1 MKLGQQIPAQTAQA
15 PLNKPASPPVLP
27 SLMPAQAAKLQ
38 EIKIRAG
45 WIPPSQAIALAK
57 GNATTKTIDA
67 VATMN
72 AKRIIDEQGSEDD
85 GNWLDRNVY
94 DRLKATTR
102 WGFAGLNF
110 VPEFVQGGVAQFS
123 KPGDTLFQDGWFN
136 QTTFGS
142 MLQNP
147 ELQGEGFFAGQD
159 LMNKQAE
166 RARKYRGTIDG
177 SAWTVG
183 RGAANL
189 VFKPKSLPYNIMSG
203 VLDALVTIKF
213 DPTGVAT
220 KGAKLATKGGV
231 VLGGIDEATG
241 AAKVIGRAD
250 TTVGGA
256 KLLESSLVPRLS
268 ATQTAA
274 IRQELADGVGLTKGL
289 AEYGLDGTKYAA
301 FSQSNRRFSTLVD
314 RIVEEKSATRIA
326 EDIFD
331 HKLPNE
337 IVSALADANDPDV
350 VRAILATGW
359 DIGGQALPQDIR
371 NLQKTLLGSR
381 TIMGT
386 AIGDIMHERMP
397 LIEGLRKSRYFTKMA
412 KGSIVTSGTSD
423 DNRNAVR
430 SVISYLRT
438 AGVDAEEVDSVANMV
453 IRGFQPGS
461 SDVARKQ
468 SLDVFEAT
476 MRSVMKRDG
485 ITDEVIDEL
494 FGRARG
500 GVERVRKYLAD
511 RDGLP
516 TDNGYSA
523 HILNKNQNYLPDEEI
538 ETLLSEIGYRQGDKY
553 AITSPT
559 EISEML
565 DRIQVLPDLR
575 DVRRITRNKLFRE
588 VLDSGVLPGKL
599 PLTGKRAYRLVTTI
613 TDQKEFDRLGSEIKR
628 LKGIPNKTQDTF
640 DEIDDLVGKQNVLKI
655 KERKK
660 VVTAEQRGAI
670 EAIDYVQNKLW
681 KPLALATGGYIVR
694 NSLDAQVRMAF
705 SELPSL
711 FTHPYEY
718 INLVLGTSNKMSL
731 KLENLSRLGT
741 VVDEKTLLKLNK
753 DVGDLQQIA
762 VRTPKEERRLQKLL
776 QKQTE
781 LQQSADNIQNEAL
794 EDLAEQLGFGL
805 RQQGIGADGIEE
817 HMRKTGTFTNVSRAD
832 SNGLEMHTDAV
843 AQNGYRSHNDALRK
857 IATQTFVSYG
867 GVTEISRQQAARKIV
882 NTILKNKK
890 LRKQIYDLHEYGFE
904 VTNARTGL
912 KSRTAPVRL
921 ADLPEDEV
929 KTVLLQYAYRIP
941 VDNAQILTG
950 NLPEVTFMY
959 AFNRVPRTVKGRIVP
974 EFESTVDEL
983 ANLGDGPLRVGTI
996 VQIDDDQVGVVTR
1009 LKDSAT
1015 RETLVDVDSDELV
1028 ERLNYKPN
1036 DIAIVQ
1042 PIENGDAFGSSG
1054 NGSRDAR
1061 RLIQKQQLWDEKS
1074 GQGLP
1079 PVLKR
1084 ELSKTDPKDAT
1095 QNSSFQDS
1103 YDDGVEWF
1111 FSDVYGTVTRK
1122 LERSPVFRE
1131 YYYQEVNALVDR
1143 LSPENVQKF
1152 LDSVTEAAKK
1162 AKTTPEKYVGNKELI
1177 ARMKN
1182 VINKSKDLP
1191 IRINPSLVKQ
1201 EGVLFHG
1208 TPQALSGGQ
1217 FADVFSVVAPDA
1229 NNLFGRGVYLTDSP
1243 DVGVS
1248 YTAKGAKNKKSI
1260 VDGKPVNKDG
1270 FVYKVEITKK
1280 DNFIDLRK
1288 PSPKLNEILWSQLSD
1303 ESIAFL
1309 EQYSPSY
1316 TDESLQRFIS
1326 LLNDENASG
1335 ETVFSSFKRLFAGM
1349 ETGEVDS
1356 VIQEVTLALRD
1367 VADGLIY
1374 QGGVRKG
1381 GLGEHT
1387 AYVVLNEN
1395 AVRVVEELSP
1405 VSKSVIAGND
1415 VSIDELDEFAKVQA
1429 VTRMKELLYDASERS
1444 NLQDALRIIMPFAP
1458 AWKEVLGTYAGFFKS
1473 NPIGSARQFQRI
1485 YTGIGNADPD
1495 NDGRGFFYKDPT
1507 TNKLMFTFPGSGTL
1521 AKALTGLDATLEAPV
1536 SRLSQGI
1543 QAFPALGP
1551 MAQIAASK
1559 IIPDVPETDFMVGV
1573 LLPYGRKSVD
1583 ALVPGSYLQKFAAAA
1598 IANEDDVTGIY
1609 ANTYIET
1616 MRALSATGEYDL
1628 SSKQEVEQLQRD
1640 AKFKAR
1646 ILTAFRALSQFA
1658 GPTAGTTEFK
1668 VPTDEGDQ
1676 FMSAL
1681 VKEFYDMQAD
1691 PTIGY
1696 DKALPQ
1702 FLAKYGDEMALY
1714 VSSKSRTTVE
1724 GLEATAEFGDWE
1736 RDNKGLIK
1744 AYPDVARYL
1753 APAGSDFNFTVWDR
1767 QRRSGE
1773 RVTLTDNELIELAQ
1787 NRIGSAK
1794 FRYARE
1800 QVGPYPSAENKEL
1813 LKRYRTYLSSQYP
1826 GFPAVAEFEV
1836 GKYYN
1841 DVSDLKKLVFDERVV
1856 GDVTA
1861 EAIKKYLLEREQA
1874 IVASGVSEQGFRSA
1888 KAAEPFRDQLASI
1901 GLALSK
1907 REPNFARIFDRLLAS
1922 EVE

>member
-15 PLNKPASPPVLP
+15 PLNKPASPPVSP

-147 ELQGEGFFAGQD
+147 ELKGEGFFASQD

-203 VLDALVTIKF
+203 VLDALVMIKT
-213 DPTGVAT
+213 DPTGVVT
-220 KGAKLATKGGV
+220 KGAKLATKGGL

-268 ATQTAA
+268 AAQTAA

-301 FSQSNRRFSTLVD
+301 FSQNNRRFVTLVD

-371 NLQKTLLGSR
+371 NLQGVFLGSR

-397 LIEGLRKSRYFTKMA
+397 LVDGLRKSRYFTKMA

-559 EISEML
+559 EIVEML

-599 PLTGKRAYRLVTTI
+599 PLTGKRAYREVTTI

-628 LKGIPNKTQDTF
+628 LKDIPNKTQDTF

-741 VVDEKTLLKLNK
+741 VVDEKTLLKLNRE
-753 DVGDLQQIA
+753 VGDLQKIA

-776 QKQTE
+776 QKQTD
-781 LQQSADNIQNEAL
+781 LQQSADNLQNEAL

-832 SNGLEMHTDAV
+832 SNGLELHTDAV
-843 AQNGYRSHNDALRK
+843 AQNGYRSHNDVLRK
-857 IATQTFVSYG
+857 IATQTFVTYG
-867 GVTEISRQQAARKIV
+867 EVTEVSRTQAARKIV
-882 NTILKNKK
+882 NTILKDKK

-912 KSRTAPVRL
+912 RSRTAPVRL

-941 VDNAQILTG
+941 VENAQILTG

-974 EFESTVDEL
+974 TLESKVDEL
-983 ANLGDGPLRVGTI
+983 VNLGEGPLRVGTI
-996 VQIDDDQVGVVTR
+996 VQISDNEVGVVT
-1009 LKDSAT
+1009 KFQDSVT
-1015 RETLVDVDSDELV
+1015 RETLVDPDGDGVLEVLD
-1028 ERLNYKPN
+1028 YKPD

-1054 NGSRDAR
+1054 NGSRSAR
-1061 RLIQKQQLWDEKS
+1061 QLIQKQQLWDAGS
-1074 GQGLP
+1074 GQGLS

-1084 ELSKTDPKDAT
+1084 ELSKTDPKDAK

-1111 FSDVYGTVTRK
+1111 FSNVYGTITRK

-1131 YYYQEVNALVDR
+1131 FYYQEVNALVDR
-1143 LSPENVQKF
+1143 LNPEDAQKF
-1152 LDSVTEAAKK
+1152 LDRVTKAAKE
-1162 AKTTPEKYVGNKELI
+1162 AKTTPEKYVGNKEII
-1177 ARMKN
+1177 ARMKA
-1182 VINKSKDLP
+1182 S
-1191 IRINPSLVKQ
+1191 VK
-1201 EGVLFHG
+1201 
-1208 TPQALSGGQ
+1208 TGG
-1217 FADVFSVVAPDA
+1217 D
-1229 NNLFGRGVYLTDSP
+1229 
-1243 DVGVS
+1243 
-1248 YTAKGAKNKKSI
+1248 
-1260 VDGKPVNKDG
+1260 
-1270 FVYKVEITKK
+1270 
-1280 DNFIDLRK
+1280 
-1288 PSPKLNEILWSQLSD
+1288 
-1303 ESIAFL
+1303 
-1309 EQYSPSY
+1309 
-1316 TDESLQRFIS
+1316 
-1326 LLNDENASG
+1326 
-1335 ETVFSSFKRLFAGM
+1335 
-1349 ETGEVDS
+1349 
-1356 VIQEVTLALRD
+1356 VTL
-1367 VADGLIY
+1367 
-1374 QGGVRKG
+1374 
-1381 GLGEHT
+1381 
-1387 AYVVLNEN
+1387 
-1395 AVRVVEELSP
+1395 
-1405 VSKSVIAGND
+1405 
-1415 VSIDELDEFAKVQA
+1415 DELDEFAKVQA

-1521 AKALTGLDATLEAPV
+1521 SKALTGLDATLEAPV
-1536 SRLSQGI
+1536 TRLSQGI

-1551 MAQIAASK
+1551 MAQIAASQ

-1767 QRRSGE
+1767 QRRTGL

-1800 QVGPYPSAENKEL
+1800 QIGPYPSAQNKEL
-1813 LKRYRTYLSSQYP
+1813 LKRYRLYLSSQYP

-1888 KAAEPFRDQLASI
+1888 RAAEPFRDQLASI

>member
-1 MKLGQQIPAQTAQA
+1 
-15 PLNKPASPPVLP
+15 
-27 SLMPAQAAKLQ
+27 
-38 EIKIRAG
+38 
-45 WIPPSQAIALAK
+45 
-57 GNATTKTIDA
+57 
-67 VATMN
+67 
-72 AKRIIDEQGSEDD
+72 
-85 GNWLDRNVY
+85 
-94 DRLKATTR
+94 
-102 WGFAGLNF
+102 
-110 VPEFVQGGVAQFS
+110 
-123 KPGDTLFQDGWFN
+123 
-136 QTTFGS
+136 
-142 MLQNP
+142 
-147 ELQGEGFFAGQD
+147 
-159 LMNKQAE
+159 
-166 RARKYRGTIDG
+166 
-177 SAWTVG
+177 
-183 RGAANL
+183 
-189 VFKPKSLPYNIMSG
+189 
-203 VLDALVTIKF
+203 
-213 DPTGVAT
+213 
-220 KGAKLATKGGV
+220 
-231 VLGGIDEATG
+231 
-241 AAKVIGRAD
+241 
-250 TTVGGA
+250 
-256 KLLESSLVPRLS
+256 
-268 ATQTAA
+268 
-274 IRQELADGVGLTKGL
+274 
-289 AEYGLDGTKYAA
+289 
-301 FSQSNRRFSTLVD
+301 
-314 RIVEEKSATRIA
+314 
-326 EDIFD
+326 
-331 HKLPNE
+331 
-337 IVSALADANDPDV
+337 
-350 VRAILATGW
+350 
-359 DIGGQALPQDIR
+359 
-371 NLQKTLLGSR
+371 
-381 TIMGT
+381 
-386 AIGDIMHERMP
+386 MP

-559 EISEML
+559 EIVEML

-599 PLTGKRAYRLVTTI
+599 PLTGKRAYREVTTI

-628 LKGIPNKTQDTF
+628 LKDIPNKTQDTF

-741 VVDEKTLLKLNK
+741 VVDEKTLLKLNRE
-753 DVGDLQQIA
+753 VGDLQKIA

-832 SNGLEMHTDAV
+832 SNGLELHTDAV
-843 AQNGYRSHNDALRK
+843 AQNGYRSHNDVLRK

-867 GVTEISRQQAARKIV
+867 GVTDISRQQAARKIV

-929 KTVLLQYAYRIP
+929 KTVLLQYAFRIP
-941 VDNAQILTG
+941 VDNVQILTG

-974 EFESTVDEL
+974 AFESQVDEL
-983 ANLGDGPLRVGTI
+983 VNLGEGPLRVGTI
-996 VQIDDDQVGVVTR
+996 VQISDNEVGVVT
-1009 LKDSAT
+1009 KFQDSVT
-1015 RETLVDVDSDELV
+1015 RETLVDPDGDGVLEVLD
-1028 ERLNYKPN
+1028 YKPD

-1054 NGSRDAR
+1054 NGSRSAR
-1061 RLIQKQQLWDEKS
+1061 QLIQKQQLWDAGS
-1074 GQGLP
+1074 GQGLS

-1084 ELSKTDPKDAT
+1084 ELSKTDPKDAR

-1111 FSDVYGTVTRK
+1111 FSNVYGTVTRK

-1131 YYYQEVNALVDR
+1131 FYYQEVNALVDR
-1143 LSPENVQKF
+1143 LNPEDAQKF
-1152 LDSVTEAAKK
+1152 LDSVTKAAKE
-1162 AKTTPEKYVGNKELI
+1162 AKTTPEKYVGNKEII
-1177 ARMKN
+1177 ARMKA
-1182 VINKSKDLP
+1182 S
-1191 IRINPSLVKQ
+1191 VK
-1201 EGVLFHG
+1201 
-1208 TPQALSGGQ
+1208 TGG
-1217 FADVFSVVAPDA
+1217 D
-1229 NNLFGRGVYLTDSP
+1229 
-1243 DVGVS
+1243 
-1248 YTAKGAKNKKSI
+1248 
-1260 VDGKPVNKDG
+1260 
-1270 FVYKVEITKK
+1270 
-1280 DNFIDLRK
+1280 
-1288 PSPKLNEILWSQLSD
+1288 
-1303 ESIAFL
+1303 
-1309 EQYSPSY
+1309 
-1316 TDESLQRFIS
+1316 
-1326 LLNDENASG
+1326 
-1335 ETVFSSFKRLFAGM
+1335 
-1349 ETGEVDS
+1349 
-1356 VIQEVTLALRD
+1356 VTL
-1367 VADGLIY
+1367 
-1374 QGGVRKG
+1374 
-1381 GLGEHT
+1381 
-1387 AYVVLNEN
+1387 
-1395 AVRVVEELSP
+1395 
-1405 VSKSVIAGND
+1405 
-1415 VSIDELDEFAKVQA
+1415 DELDEFAKVQA

-1536 SRLSQGI
+1536 TRLSQGI

-1551 MAQIAASK
+1551 MAQIAASQ

-1767 QRRSGE
+1767 QRRTGL

-1787 NRIGSAK
+1787 QRIGSAK

-1800 QVGPYPSAENKEL
+1800 QIGPYPSAQNKEL
-1813 LKRYRTYLSSQYP
+1813 LKRYRLYLSSQYP

>member
-15 PLNKPASPPVLP
+15 PLNKPASPPVSPSLLP
-27 SLMPAQAAKLQ
+27 SQAAKLQ

-45 WIPPSQAIALAK
+45 WIPPSQALALAK

-102 WGFAGLNF
+102 WGFSALNF
-110 VPEFVQGGVAQFS
+110 VPEFIAGGVAQFS

-147 ELQGEGFFAGQD
+147 ELQGQGFFAGQD
-159 LMNKQAE
+159 LMSKQAE
-166 RARKYRGTIDG
+166 RARKYRGTIEG
-177 SAWTVG
+177 SAWTPG
-183 RGAANL
+183 RGSANM

-203 VLDALVTIKF
+203 VIDALVMIKT
-213 DPTGVAT
+213 DPTNVFT
-220 KGAKLATKGGV
+220 KGAKA
-231 VLGGIDEATG
+231 
-241 AAKVIGRAD
+241 IGRAD

-268 ATQTAA
+268 AAQTAA
-274 IRQELADGVGLTKGL
+274 LRQEITDGIGLTKGL

-301 FSQSNRRFSTLVD
+301 FSKNNRRFNTLVD
-314 RIVEEKSATRIA
+314 RIVKEKSAARIA

-337 IVSALADANDPDV
+337 IVSALADAKDPDV

-359 DIGGQALPQDIR
+359 DIGGQALTQDIR
-371 NLQKTLLGSR
+371 NLQGVFLGSR
-381 TIMGT
+381 TIFGT

-397 LIEGLRKSRYFTKMA
+397 LVDGLRKSRYFTKMA
-412 KGSIVTSGTSD
+412 KGSIVTSGTSI

-430 SVISYLRT
+430 TVISYMRT
-438 AGVDAEEVDSVANMV
+438 AGVDAEDIDSVANTV

-468 SLDVFEAT
+468 SLDMFEAT

-485 ITDEVIDEL
+485 VTDEVIDEL

-516 TDNGYSA
+516 TDNGYSK
-523 HILNKNQNYLPDEEI
+523 HLLNKDQNYLPDDEI
-538 ETLLSEIGYRQGDKY
+538 ETLLSEIGYRQGDKF

-559 EISEML
+559 EIVEML
-565 DRIQVLPDLR
+565 NRIQVLPDLR

-588 VLDSGVLPGKL
+588 VLDRGVLPGKL

-613 TDQKEFDRLGSEIKR
+613 TDQAEFDRLGSEIKR
-628 LKGIPNKTQDTF
+628 LKSTPNKTQDTF
-640 DEIDDLVGKQNVLKI
+640 DQIEDLVGRQNVLKV

-660 VVTAEQRGAI
+660 VLTAEQKGAI

-711 FTHPYEY
+711 LTHPYEY

-731 KLENLSRLGT
+731 KLENLARLGT
-741 VVDEKTLLKLNK
+741 VVDEKTILKLNK
-753 DVGDLQQIA
+753 DVGELQQI
-762 VRTPKEERRLQKLL
+762 VNRTPAQERKLAKLL
-776 QKQTE
+776 AKQTE
-781 LQQSADNIQNEAL
+781 LQQSADNLQNEAL

-805 RQQGIGADGIEE
+805 RQHGIGAYGLEE
-817 HMRKTGTFTNVSRAD
+817 HGRKSGIFTNVSRAD
-832 SNGLEMHTDAV
+832 SNGLELHTDAV
-843 AQNGYRSHNDALRK
+843 AQNGYRSFNDTLRK

-867 GVTEISRQQAARKIV
+867 GVTDISRQQAARKIV
-882 NTILKNKK
+882 NAILKNDK
-890 LRKQIYDLHEYGFE
+890 LKKQIYDLHEYGFE

-912 KSRTAPVRL
+912 RSRTAPVKL

-929 KTVLLQYAYRIP
+929 KTVLLQYAFRIP
-941 VDNAQILTG
+941 VDNAQLLTG

-959 AFNRVPRTVKGRIVP
+959 AFNRVPKTVKGQIVQ

-983 ANLGDGPLRVGTI
+983 VNLGEGPLRVGTI
-996 VQIDDDQVGVVTR
+996 VQISDNEVGVVTKF
-1009 LKDSAT
+1009 KDSAT
-1015 RETLVDVDSDELV
+1015 REVLVDPDGDGVLEV
-1028 ERLNYKPN
+1028 VNYKPD
-1036 DIAIVQ
+1036 DIAVVQ
-1042 PIENGDAFGSSG
+1042 PIENVDAFGSSG
-1054 NGSRDAR
+1054 NGSREAR
-1061 RLIQKQQLWDEKS
+1061 RLIQNQPLWDQTS
-1074 GQGLP
+1074 GQGLS

-1084 ELSKTDPKDAT
+1084 ELSKTDPKDAK
-1095 QNSSFQDS
+1095 QNSSFQQS

-1111 FSDVYGTVTRK
+1111 FGNVYGTITRK

-1131 YYYQEVNALVDR
+1131 FYYQEVNALIDR
-1143 LSPENVQKF
+1143 LNPEDAQKF
-1152 LDSVTEAAKK
+1152 LDRVIKAAEE
-1162 AKTTPEKYVGNKELI
+1162 AKTTPEKYVGNKEII
-1177 ARMKN
+1177 ARMKASA
-1182 VINKSKDLP
+1182 K
-1191 IRINPSLVKQ
+1191 
-1201 EGVLFHG
+1201 
-1208 TPQALSGGQ
+1208 TGG
-1217 FADVFSVVAPDA
+1217 
-1229 NNLFGRGVYLTDSP
+1229 
-1243 DVGVS
+1243 
-1248 YTAKGAKNKKSI
+1248 
-1260 VDGKPVNKDG
+1260 
-1270 FVYKVEITKK
+1270 
-1280 DNFIDLRK
+1280 
-1288 PSPKLNEILWSQLSD
+1288 
-1303 ESIAFL
+1303 
-1309 EQYSPSY
+1309 
-1316 TDESLQRFIS
+1316 
-1326 LLNDENASG
+1326 
-1335 ETVFSSFKRLFAGM
+1335 
-1349 ETGEVDS
+1349 
-1356 VIQEVTLALRD
+1356 
-1367 VADGLIY
+1367 
-1374 QGGVRKG
+1374 
-1381 GLGEHT
+1381 
-1387 AYVVLNEN
+1387 
-1395 AVRVVEELSP
+1395 
-1405 VSKSVIAGND
+1405 D
-1415 VSIDELDEFAKVQA
+1415 VSLDELDEFAKVQA

-1521 AKALTGLDATLEAPV
+1521 SKALTGLDATLEAPV
-1536 SRLSQGI
+1536 TRLSQGI

-1559 IIPDVPETDFMVGV
+1559 IIPDVPETDFMVGL

-1583 ALVPGSYLQKFAAAA
+1583 ALVPGSYLQKFAAAVT
-1598 IANEDDVTGIY
+1598 ANEDDVTGIY

-1628 SSKQEVEQLQRD
+1628 SSKEEVAQLQKD

-1668 VPTDEGDQ
+1668 VPTAEGDQ
-1676 FMSAL
+1676 FMSVL

-1691 PTIGY
+1691 PSIGY

-1724 GLEATAEFGDWE
+1724 GLEATEEFGGWE
-1736 RDNKGLIK
+1736 RDNGDLIK
-1744 AYPDVARYL
+1744 AYPEVARYL
-1753 APAGSDFNFTVWDR
+1753 APAGSEFNFTVWDR
-1767 QRRSGE
+1767 QRRAGE
-1773 RVTLTDNELIELAQ
+1773 RVTLTDSELIKLAQ
-1787 NRIGSAK
+1787 RRIGSAK
-1794 FRYARE
+1794 FRFARE

-1813 LKRYRTYLSSQYP
+1813 LKRYRVYLSSQYP

-1841 DVSDLKKLVFDERVV
+1841 DVRDLKELVFDNRVA

-1861 EAIKKYLLEREQA
+1861 ESIKQYLLERERA

-1888 KAAEPFRDQLASI
+1888 RAAEPFRDQLASI

>member
-15 PLNKPASPPVLP
+15 PLNKPASPPVSPSLLP
-27 SLMPAQAAKLQ
+27 SQAAKLQ

-45 WIPPSQAIALAK
+45 WIPPSQALALAK

-94 DRLKATTR
+94 DRLKATAR

-147 ELQGEGFFAGQD
+147 ELQGEGFFAGED

-166 RARKYRGTIDG
+166 RARKYRGTVNG

-203 VLDALVTIKF
+203 VLDALVMIKT
-213 DPTGVAT
+213 DPTGLVT

-241 AAKVIGRAD
+241 VAKIIGRAD
-250 TTVGGA
+250 KTIEGTKIIG
-256 KLLESSLVPRLS
+256 SSLVPRLS
-268 ATQTAA
+268 AAQTAA
-274 IRQELADGVGLTKGL
+274 LRQELADGVGLTKGL
-289 AEYGLDGTKYAA
+289 AEYGLDGTKYAN
-301 FSQSNRRFSTLVD
+301 FSQNNRRFVTLVD
-314 RIVEEKSATRIA
+314 RIVKEKSAARIS

-371 NLQKTLLGSR
+371 NLQKTLLGTR

-397 LIEGLRKSRYFTKMA
+397 MVEGLLKSRYFTKMA
-412 KGSIVTSGTSD
+412 KGAIVTSGTSD

-430 SVISYLRT
+430 TVISYLRT

-453 IRGFQPGS
+453 IRGFQPAA

-485 ITDEVIDEL
+485 VTQEVIDEL
-494 FGRARG
+494 FNRARG
-500 GVERVRKYLAD
+500 GVEKVRKYLAD

-523 HILNKNQNYLPDEEI
+523 HLLNKNQNYLPDEEI

-559 EISEML
+559 EMVEML
-565 DRIQVLPDLR
+565 DRVQVLPDLR

-588 VLDSGVLPGKL
+588 VLDRGVAPGKL
-599 PLTGKRAYRLVTTI
+599 PITGKRAYRLVTTI
-613 TDQKEFDRLGSEIKR
+613 TDQAEFDRLGSEIKK
-628 LKGIPNKTQDTF
+628 LKSIPNKTQDTF
-640 DEIDDLVGKQNVLKI
+640 DQIDDLVDKQNVLKV

-660 VVTAEQRGAI
+660 VLTAEQRGAI
-670 EAIDYVQNKLW
+670 QAIDYVQNKLW

-731 KLENLSRLGT
+731 KLENLARLGT

-753 DVGDLQQIA
+753 DVGDLQQI
-762 VRTPKEERRLQKLL
+762 VSRTPAQERKLAKLL
-776 QKQTE
+776 AKQTE
-781 LQQSADNIQNEAL
+781 LQQSADNLQNEAL

-805 RQQGIGADGIEE
+805 REQGIGAFGIEDHGKKAGIFVE
-817 HMRKTGTFTNVSRAD
+817 VSRGD
-832 SNGLEMHTDAV
+832 SNGLQLHTDAV
-843 AQNGYRSHNDALRK
+843 AQNGYRSHNDPLRK
-857 IATQTFVSYG
+857 VATQTFVTNG
-867 GVTEISRQQAARKIV
+867 GVSQLSRDIAARKIV
-882 NTILKNKK
+882 NTILKDKK

-904 VTNARTGL
+904 ITNPRTGL
-912 KSRTAPVRL
+912 RSRTAPIKL

-941 VDNAQILTG
+941 VENAQILTG

-959 AFNRVPRTVKGRIVP
+959 AFNRVPKTVKGRIVP
-974 EFESTVDEL
+974 AFESTVDEL
-983 ANLGDGPLRVGTI
+983 VNLGEGQLRVGTI
-996 VQIDDDQVGVVTR
+996 VQISDNEVGVVT
-1009 LKDSAT
+1009 KFQDSVT
-1015 RETLVDVDSDELV
+1015 RETLVDPDGDGVLEV
-1028 ERLNYKPN
+1028 VNYKPD
-1036 DIAIVQ
+1036 DIAVVQ
-1042 PIENGDAFGSSG
+1042 PIENGDAFGSTG
-1054 NGSRDAR
+1054 NGTREAR
-1061 RLIQKQQLWDEKS
+1061 KLIEKQQLWDETS
-1074 GQGLP
+1074 GQGLS

-1084 ELSKTDPKDAT
+1084 ELSKTDPKDAK
-1095 QNSSFQDS
+1095 QNASFQDS

-1111 FSDVYGTVTRK
+1111 FGHIYGTVTRK

-1131 YYYQEVNALVDR
+1131 FYYQEVNALVDR
-1143 LSPENVQKF
+1143 LSPEDAQKF
-1152 LDSVTEAAKK
+1152 LDNVTKAAKE
-1162 AKTTPEKYVGNKELI
+1162 AKTTPEKYVGNKEII
-1177 ARMKN
+1177 ARMKA
-1182 VINKSKDLP
+1182 S
-1191 IRINPSLVKQ
+1191 VK
-1201 EGVLFHG
+1201 
-1208 TPQALSGGQ
+1208 TGG
-1217 FADVFSVVAPDA
+1217 D
-1229 NNLFGRGVYLTDSP
+1229 
-1243 DVGVS
+1243 
-1248 YTAKGAKNKKSI
+1248 
-1260 VDGKPVNKDG
+1260 
-1270 FVYKVEITKK
+1270 
-1280 DNFIDLRK
+1280 
-1288 PSPKLNEILWSQLSD
+1288 
-1303 ESIAFL
+1303 
-1309 EQYSPSY
+1309 
-1316 TDESLQRFIS
+1316 
-1326 LLNDENASG
+1326 
-1335 ETVFSSFKRLFAGM
+1335 
-1349 ETGEVDS
+1349 
-1356 VIQEVTLALRD
+1356 VTL
-1367 VADGLIY
+1367 
-1374 QGGVRKG
+1374 
-1381 GLGEHT
+1381 
-1387 AYVVLNEN
+1387 
-1395 AVRVVEELSP
+1395 
-1405 VSKSVIAGND
+1405 
-1415 VSIDELDEFAKVQA
+1415 DELDEFAKVQA

-1536 SRLSQGI
+1536 ARLSQGI

-1583 ALVPGSYLQKFAAAA
+1583 ALIPGSYLQKFAAAVT
-1598 IANEDDVTGIY
+1598 ANEDDVTGIY

-1628 SSKQEVEQLQRD
+1628 SSKEEVAQLQKD

-1668 VPTDEGDQ
+1668 VPTAEGDQ
-1676 FMSAL
+1676 FMSVL

-1691 PTIGY
+1691 PNIGY

-1736 RDNKGLIK
+1736 RNNEDLIK

-1767 QRRSGE
+1767 QRRAGE

-1787 NRIGSAK
+1787 RRIGSAK
-1794 FRYARE
+1794 FRFARE

-1813 LKRYRTYLSSQYP
+1813 LKRYRVYLSSQYP

-1841 DVSDLKKLVFDERVV
+1841 DVSDLKQLVFDERVA

-1861 EAIKKYLLEREQA
+1861 ESIKKYLLERERA
-1874 IVASGVSEQGFRSA
+1874 IVASGVTEQGFRSA

>member
-27 SLMPAQAAKLQ
+27 SLLPNQAAKLQ

-45 WIPPSQAIALAK
+45 WIPPSQALALAK

-94 DRLKATTR
+94 DRLKATAR

-147 ELQGEGFFAGQD
+147 ELQGEGFFAGED

-166 RARKYRGTIDG
+166 RARKYRGTVNG

-203 VLDALVTIKF
+203 VLDALVMIKT
-213 DPTGVAT
+213 DPTGLVT

-241 AAKVIGRAD
+241 VAKIIGRAD
-250 TTVGGA
+250 KTIEGTKIIG
-256 KLLESSLVPRLS
+256 SSLVPRLS
-268 ATQTAA
+268 AAQTAA
-274 IRQELADGVGLTKGL
+274 LRQELADGVGLTKGL
-289 AEYGLDGTKYAA
+289 AEYGLDGTKYAN
-301 FSQSNRRFSTLVD
+301 FSQNNRRFVTLVD
-314 RIVEEKSATRIA
+314 RIVKEKSAARIS

-371 NLQKTLLGSR
+371 NLQKTLLGTR

-397 LIEGLRKSRYFTKMA
+397 MVEGLLKSRYFTKMA
-412 KGSIVTSGTSD
+412 KGAIVTSGTSD

-430 SVISYLRT
+430 TVISYLRT

-453 IRGFQPGS
+453 IRGFQPAA

-485 ITDEVIDEL
+485 VTQEVIDEL
-494 FGRARG
+494 FNRARG
-500 GVERVRKYLAD
+500 GVEKVRKYLAD

-523 HILNKNQNYLPDEEI
+523 HLLNKNQNYLPDEEI

-559 EISEML
+559 EMVEML
-565 DRIQVLPDLR
+565 DRVQVLPDLR

-588 VLDSGVLPGKL
+588 VLDRGVAPGKL
-599 PLTGKRAYRLVTTI
+599 PITGKRAYRLVTTI
-613 TDQKEFDRLGSEIKR
+613 TDQAEFDRLGSEIKK
-628 LKGIPNKTQDTF
+628 LKSIPNKTQDTF
-640 DEIDDLVGKQNVLKI
+640 DQIDDLVDKQNVLKV

-660 VVTAEQRGAI
+660 VLTAEQRGAI
-670 EAIDYVQNKLW
+670 QAIDYVQNKLW

-731 KLENLSRLGT
+731 KLENLARLGT

-753 DVGDLQQIA
+753 DVGDLQQI
-762 VRTPKEERRLQKLL
+762 VSRTPAQERKLAKLL
-776 QKQTE
+776 AKQTE
-781 LQQSADNIQNEAL
+781 LQQSADNLQNEAL

-805 RQQGIGADGIEE
+805 REQGIGAFGIEDHGKKAGIFVE
-817 HMRKTGTFTNVSRAD
+817 VSRGD
-832 SNGLEMHTDAV
+832 SNGLQLHTDAV
-843 AQNGYRSHNDALRK
+843 AQNGYRSHNDPLRK
-857 IATQTFVSYG
+857 VATQTFVTNG
-867 GVTEISRQQAARKIV
+867 GVSQLSRDIAARKIV
-882 NTILKNKK
+882 NTILKDKK

-904 VTNARTGL
+904 ITNPRTGL
-912 KSRTAPVRL
+912 RSRTAPIKL

-941 VDNAQILTG
+941 VENAQILTG

-959 AFNRVPRTVKGRIVP
+959 AFNRVPKTVKGRIVP
-974 EFESTVDEL
+974 AFESTVDEL
-983 ANLGDGPLRVGTI
+983 VNLGEGPLRVGTI
-996 VQIDDDQVGVVTR
+996 VQISENEVGVVT
-1009 LKDSAT
+1009 KFQDSVT
-1015 RETLVDVDSDELV
+1015 RETLVDPDGDGVLEV
-1028 ERLNYKPN
+1028 VNYKPD
-1036 DIAIVQ
+1036 DIAVVQ
-1042 PIENGDAFGSSG
+1042 PIENGDAFGSTG
-1054 NGSRDAR
+1054 NGTREAR
-1061 RLIQKQQLWDEKS
+1061 KLIEKQQLWDETS
-1074 GQGLP
+1074 GQGLS

-1084 ELSKTDPKDAT
+1084 ELSKTDPKDAK
-1095 QNSSFQDS
+1095 QNASFQDS

-1111 FSDVYGTVTRK
+1111 FGHIYGTVTRK

-1131 YYYQEVNALVDR
+1131 FYYQEVNALVDR
-1143 LSPENVQKF
+1143 LSPEDAQKF
-1152 LDSVTEAAKK
+1152 LDNLTKAAKE
-1162 AKTTPEKYVGNKELI
+1162 AKTTPEKYVGNKEII
-1177 ARMKN
+1177 ARMKA
-1182 VINKSKDLP
+1182 S
-1191 IRINPSLVKQ
+1191 VK
-1201 EGVLFHG
+1201 
-1208 TPQALSGGQ
+1208 TGG
-1217 FADVFSVVAPDA
+1217 D
-1229 NNLFGRGVYLTDSP
+1229 
-1243 DVGVS
+1243 
-1248 YTAKGAKNKKSI
+1248 
-1260 VDGKPVNKDG
+1260 
-1270 FVYKVEITKK
+1270 
-1280 DNFIDLRK
+1280 
-1288 PSPKLNEILWSQLSD
+1288 
-1303 ESIAFL
+1303 
-1309 EQYSPSY
+1309 
-1316 TDESLQRFIS
+1316 
-1326 LLNDENASG
+1326 
-1335 ETVFSSFKRLFAGM
+1335 
-1349 ETGEVDS
+1349 
-1356 VIQEVTLALRD
+1356 VTL
-1367 VADGLIY
+1367 
-1374 QGGVRKG
+1374 
-1381 GLGEHT
+1381 
-1387 AYVVLNEN
+1387 
-1395 AVRVVEELSP
+1395 
-1405 VSKSVIAGND
+1405 
-1415 VSIDELDEFAKVQA
+1415 DELDEFAKVQA

-1458 AWKEVLGTYAGFFKS
+1458 AWKEVLGTYAGFFKA

-1507 TNKLMFTFPGSGTL
+1507 TGKLMFTFPGSGTL

-1583 ALVPGSYLQKFAAAA
+1583 ALIPGSYLQKFAAAVT
-1598 IANEDDVTGIY
+1598 ANEDDVTGIY

-1628 SSKQEVEQLQRD
+1628 SSKEEVAQLQKD

-1668 VPTDEGDQ
+1668 VPTAEGDQ

-1691 PTIGY
+1691 PNIGY

-1736 RDNKGLIK
+1736 RNNEDLIK

-1767 QRRSGE
+1767 QRRAGE

-1787 NRIGSAK
+1787 RRIGSAK
-1794 FRYARE
+1794 FRFARE

-1813 LKRYRTYLSSQYP
+1813 LKRYRVYLSSQYP

-1841 DVSDLKKLVFDERVV
+1841 DVSDLKQLVFDERVA

-1861 EAIKKYLLEREQA
+1861 ESIKKYLLERERA
-1874 IVASGVSEQGFRSA
+1874 IVASGVTEQGFRSA

>member
-1 MKLGQQIPAQTAQA
+1 
-15 PLNKPASPPVLP
+15 
-27 SLMPAQAAKLQ
+27 
-38 EIKIRAG
+38 
-45 WIPPSQAIALAK
+45 
-57 GNATTKTIDA
+57 
-67 VATMN
+67 
-72 AKRIIDEQGSEDD
+72 
-85 GNWLDRNVY
+85 
-94 DRLKATTR
+94 LK
-102 WGFAGLNF
+102 
-110 VPEFVQGGVAQFS
+110 
-123 KPGDTLFQDGWFN
+123 
-136 QTTFGS
+136 
-142 MLQNP
+142 
-147 ELQGEGFFAGQD
+147 GEGFFAGQD

-203 VLDALVTIKF
+203 VLDALVMIKT
-213 DPTGVAT
+213 DPTGVVT

-231 VLGGIDEATG
+231 VLGGIGEATG
-241 AAKVIGRAD
+241 KARLIGRAD

-268 ATQTAA
+268 AAQTAA
-274 IRQELADGVGLTKGL
+274 LRQELADGVGLTKGL

-301 FSQSNRRFSTLVD
+301 FSQNNRRFVTLVD
-314 RIVEEKSATRIA
+314 RIVKEKSATRIA

-371 NLQKTLLGSR
+371 NLQGVFLGSR

-397 LIEGLRKSRYFTKMA
+397 LVDGLRKSRYFTKMA

-468 SLDVFEAT
+468 SLDMFEAT

-523 HILNKNQNYLPDEEI
+523 HLFNKDQNYLPDEEI

-559 EISEML
+559 EIVEML

-628 LKGIPNKTQDTF
+628 LKDIPNKTQDTF
-640 DEIDDLVGKQNVLKI
+640 DEIKDLLEKQNVLKI
-655 KERKK
+655 KESKK

-741 VVDEKTLLKLNK
+741 VVDEKTLLKLNRE
-753 DVGDLQQIA
+753 VGDLQKIA

-776 QKQTE
+776 QKQTD
-781 LQQSADNIQNEAL
+781 LQQSADNLQNEAL

-832 SNGLEMHTDAV
+832 SNGLELHTDAV
-843 AQNGYRSHNDALRK
+843 AQNGYRSHNDVLRK

-867 GVTEISRQQAARKIV
+867 GVTDISRQQAARKIV

-929 KTVLLQYAYRIP
+929 KTVLLQYAFRIP
-941 VDNAQILTG
+941 VDNVQILTG

-974 EFESTVDEL
+974 AFESTVDDL
-983 ANLGDGPLRVGTI
+983 VNLGEGPLRVGTI
-996 VQIDDDQVGVVTR
+996 VQISDNEVGVVT
-1009 LKDSAT
+1009 KFQDSVT
-1015 RETLVDVDSDELV
+1015 RETLVDPDGDGVLEVLD
-1028 ERLNYKPN
+1028 YKPD

-1054 NGSRDAR
+1054 NGSRSAR
-1061 RLIQKQQLWDEKS
+1061 QLIQKQPLWDAGS
-1074 GQGLP
+1074 GQGLS

-1084 ELSKTDPKDAT
+1084 ELSKTDPKDAK

-1111 FSDVYGTVTRK
+1111 FSNVYGTVTRK

-1131 YYYQEVNALVDR
+1131 FYYQEVNALVDR
-1143 LSPENVQKF
+1143 LNPEDAQKF
-1152 LDSVTEAAKK
+1152 LDRVTKAAKE
-1162 AKTTPEKYVGNKELI
+1162 AKTTPEKYVGNKEII
-1177 ARMKN
+1177 ARMKA
-1182 VINKSKDLP
+1182 S
-1191 IRINPSLVKQ
+1191 VK
-1201 EGVLFHG
+1201 
-1208 TPQALSGGQ
+1208 TGG
-1217 FADVFSVVAPDA
+1217 D
-1229 NNLFGRGVYLTDSP
+1229 
-1243 DVGVS
+1243 
-1248 YTAKGAKNKKSI
+1248 
-1260 VDGKPVNKDG
+1260 
-1270 FVYKVEITKK
+1270 
-1280 DNFIDLRK
+1280 
-1288 PSPKLNEILWSQLSD
+1288 
-1303 ESIAFL
+1303 
-1309 EQYSPSY
+1309 
-1316 TDESLQRFIS
+1316 
-1326 LLNDENASG
+1326 
-1335 ETVFSSFKRLFAGM
+1335 
-1349 ETGEVDS
+1349 
-1356 VIQEVTLALRD
+1356 VTL
-1367 VADGLIY
+1367 
-1374 QGGVRKG
+1374 
-1381 GLGEHT
+1381 
-1387 AYVVLNEN
+1387 
-1395 AVRVVEELSP
+1395 
-1405 VSKSVIAGND
+1405 
-1415 VSIDELDEFAKVQA
+1415 DELDEFAKVQA

-1551 MAQIAASK
+1551 MAQIAASQ

-1628 SSKQEVEQLQRD
+1628 SSKQEVEQLQKD

-1676 FMSAL
+1676 FVSAL

-1767 QRRSGE
+1767 QRRTGL

-1888 KAAEPFRDQLASI
+1888 RAAEPFRDQLASI

>member
-15 PLNKPASPPVLP
+15 PLNKPASPPVSP
-27 SLMPAQAAKLQ
+27 SLLPNQAAKLQ

-45 WIPPSQAIALAK
+45 WIPPSQALALAK

-147 ELQGEGFFAGQD
+147 ELQGEGFFAGED

-166 RARKYRGTIDG
+166 RARKYRGTVNG

-203 VLDALVTIKF
+203 VLDALVMIKT
-213 DPTGVAT
+213 DPTGLVT

-231 VLGGIDEATG
+231 VLGGINEATG
-241 AAKVIGRAD
+241 VAKIIGRAD
-250 TTVGGA
+250 KTIEGTKILG
-256 KLLESSLVPRLS
+256 SSLVPRLS
-268 ATQTAA
+268 AAQTSAL
-274 IRQELADGVGLTKGL
+274 RQELADGVGLTKGL
-289 AEYGLDGTKYAA
+289 AEYGLDGTKYAN
-301 FSQSNRRFSTLVD
+301 FSQNNRRFVTLVD
-314 RIVEEKSATRIA
+314 RIVKEKSAARIS

-371 NLQKTLLGSR
+371 NLQKTLLGTR

-397 LIEGLRKSRYFTKMA
+397 MVEGLLKSRYFTKMA
-412 KGSIVTSGTSD
+412 KGAIVTSGTSD

-430 SVISYLRT
+430 TVISYLRT

-453 IRGFQPGS
+453 IRGFQPAA

-485 ITDEVIDEL
+485 VTQEVIDEL
-494 FGRARG
+494 FDRARG
-500 GVERVRKYLAD
+500 GVEKVRKYLAD

-523 HILNKNQNYLPDEEI
+523 HLLNKNQNYLPDEEI

-559 EISEML
+559 EMVEML
-565 DRIQVLPDLR
+565 DRVQVLPDLR

-588 VLDSGVLPGKL
+588 VLDRGVAPGKL
-599 PLTGKRAYRLVTTI
+599 PITGKRAYRLVTTI
-613 TDQKEFDRLGSEIKR
+613 TDQAEFDRLGSEIKK
-628 LKGIPNKTQDTF
+628 LKSIPNKTQDTF
-640 DEIDDLVGKQNVLKI
+640 DQIDDLVDKQNVLKV

-660 VVTAEQRGAI
+660 VLTAEQRGAI
-670 EAIDYVQNKLW
+670 QAIDYVQNKLW

-731 KLENLSRLGT
+731 KLENLARLGT

-753 DVGDLQQIA
+753 DVGDLQQI
-762 VRTPKEERRLQKLL
+762 VSRTPAQERKLAKLL
-776 QKQTE
+776 AKQTE
-781 LQQSADNIQNEAL
+781 LQQSADNLQNEAL

-805 RQQGIGADGIEE
+805 REQGIGAFGIEDHGKKAGIFVE
-817 HMRKTGTFTNVSRAD
+817 VSRGD
-832 SNGLEMHTDAV
+832 SNGLQLHTDAV
-843 AQNGYRSHNDALRK
+843 AQNGYRSHNDPLRK
-857 IATQTFVSYG
+857 VATQTFVTNG
-867 GVTEISRQQAARKIV
+867 GVSQLSRDIAARKIV
-882 NTILKNKK
+882 NTILKDKK

-904 VTNARTGL
+904 ITNPRTGL
-912 KSRTAPVRL
+912 RSRTAPIKL

-941 VDNAQILTG
+941 VENAQILTG

-959 AFNRVPRTVKGRIVP
+959 AFNRVPKTVKGRIVP
-974 EFESTVDEL
+974 AFESTVDEL
-983 ANLGDGPLRVGTI
+983 VNLGEGQLRVGTI
-996 VQIDDDQVGVVTR
+996 VQISDNEVGVVT
-1009 LKDSAT
+1009 KFQDSVT
-1015 RETLVDVDSDELV
+1015 RETLVDPDGDGVLEV
-1028 ERLNYKPN
+1028 VNYKPD
-1036 DIAIVQ
+1036 DIAVVQ
-1042 PIENGDAFGSSG
+1042 PIENGDAFGSTG
-1054 NGSRDAR
+1054 NGTREAR
-1061 RLIQKQQLWDEKS
+1061 KLIEKQQLWDETS
-1074 GQGLP
+1074 GQGLS

-1084 ELSKTDPKDAT
+1084 ELSKTDPKDAK
-1095 QNSSFQDS
+1095 QNASFQDS

-1111 FSDVYGTVTRK
+1111 FGHIYGTVTRK

-1131 YYYQEVNALVDR
+1131 FYYQEVNALVDR
-1143 LSPENVQKF
+1143 LSPEDAQKF
-1152 LDSVTEAAKK
+1152 LDNVTKAAKE
-1162 AKTTPEKYVGNKELI
+1162 AKTTLEKYVGNKEI
-1177 ARMKN
+1177 ISRMRA
-1182 VINKSKDLP
+1182 S
-1191 IRINPSLVKQ
+1191 
-1201 EGVLFHG
+1201 
-1208 TPQALSGGQ
+1208 
-1217 FADVFSVVAPDA
+1217 
-1229 NNLFGRGVYLTDSP
+1229 
-1243 DVGVS
+1243 
-1248 YTAKGAKNKKSI
+1248 
-1260 VDGKPVNKDG
+1260 
-1270 FVYKVEITKK
+1270 TKTIG
-1280 DNFIDLRK
+1280 D
-1288 PSPKLNEILWSQLSD
+1288 
-1303 ESIAFL
+1303 
-1309 EQYSPSY
+1309 
-1316 TDESLQRFIS
+1316 
-1326 LLNDENASG
+1326 
-1335 ETVFSSFKRLFAGM
+1335 
-1349 ETGEVDS
+1349 
-1356 VIQEVTLALRD
+1356 VTL
-1367 VADGLIY
+1367 
-1374 QGGVRKG
+1374 
-1381 GLGEHT
+1381 
-1387 AYVVLNEN
+1387 
-1395 AVRVVEELSP
+1395 
-1405 VSKSVIAGND
+1405 
-1415 VSIDELDEFAKVQA
+1415 DELDEFAKVQA

-1458 AWKEVLGTYAGFFKS
+1458 AWKEVLGTYAGFFKA

-1536 SRLSQGI
+1536 TRLSQGI

-1559 IIPDVPETDFMVGV
+1559 IIPDVPETDFMVGL

-1583 ALVPGSYLQKFAAAA
+1583 ALVPGSYLQKFAAAVT
-1598 IANEDDVTGIY
+1598 ANEDDVTGIY

-1628 SSKQEVEQLQRD
+1628 SSKEEVAQLQKD

-1668 VPTDEGDQ
+1668 VPTAEGDQ
-1676 FMSAL
+1676 FMSVL

-1691 PTIGY
+1691 PNIGY

-1736 RDNKGLIK
+1736 RNNEDLIK

-1767 QRRSGE
+1767 QRRAGE

-1787 NRIGSAK
+1787 RRIGSAK
-1794 FRYARE
+1794 FRFARE

-1813 LKRYRTYLSSQYP
+1813 LKRYRVYLSSQYP

-1841 DVSDLKKLVFDERVV
+1841 DVRDLKQLVFDERVV

-1861 EAIKKYLLEREQA
+1861 ESIKKYLLERERA
-1874 IVASGVSEQGFRSA
+1874 IVASGVTEQGFRSA

>member
-15 PLNKPASPPVLP
+15 PLNKPASPPVSP
-27 SLMPAQAAKLQ
+27 SLLPAQSAKLQ

-45 WIPPSQAIALAK
+45 WIPPSQALALAK

-110 VPEFVQGGVAQFS
+110 VPEFVQGGIAQFS

-147 ELQGEGFFAGQD
+147 ELQGQGFFAGQD
-159 LMNKQAE
+159 LMSKQAE
-166 RARKYRGTIDG
+166 RARKYRGTVDG

-203 VLDALVTIKF
+203 VLDALVMIKT

-220 KGAKLATKGGV
+220 KAAKLATKGGL

-241 AAKVIGRAD
+241 AVKAIGRAD

-274 IRQELADGVGLTKGL
+274 LRQELADGIGLTKGL

-301 FSQSNRRFSTLVD
+301 FSKNNRRFTTLVD
-314 RIVEEKSATRIA
+314 RIVKEKSAARIA

-397 LIEGLRKSRYFTKMA
+397 MVDGLRKSRYFTKMA

-430 SVISYLRT
+430 TVISYMRT
-438 AGVDAEEVDSVANMV
+438 AGVDAEDIDSVANTV
-453 IRGFQPGS
+453 IKGFQPGS

-468 SLDVFEAT
+468 SLDMFEAT

-485 ITDEVIDEL
+485 VTDEVIDEL

-500 GVERVRKYLAD
+500 GVEKVRKYLAD

-523 HILNKNQNYLPDEEI
+523 HILNKNQNYIPDEEI
-538 ETLLSEIGYRQGDKY
+538 ETLLSEIGYRQGDKF

-559 EISEML
+559 EIVEML

-588 VLDSGVLPGKL
+588 VLDRGVLPGKL

-613 TDQKEFDRLGSEIKR
+613 TDQAEFDRLGSEIKR
-628 LKGIPNKTQDTF
+628 LKSTPNKTRDTF
-640 DEIDDLVGKQNVLKI
+640 DQIEELVGRQNVLKV
-655 KERKK
+655 KESKK
-660 VVTAEQRGAI
+660 VLTAEQRGAI

-731 KLENLSRLGT
+731 KLENLARLGT

-753 DVGDLQQIA
+753 DVGELQQI
-762 VRTPKEERRLQKLL
+762 VSRTPAQERKLAKLL
-776 QKQTE
+776 AKQTE
-781 LQQSADNIQNEAL
+781 LQQSAENLQSEAL

-832 SNGLEMHTDAV
+832 SNGLELHTDAV
-843 AQNGYRSHNDALRK
+843 AQNGYRSNNDTLRK
-857 IATQTFVSYG
+857 IATQTFVTNG
-867 GVTEISRQQAARKIV
+867 GVSQLSRDIAARKIV
-882 NTILKNKK
+882 NAILKNDK
-890 LRKQIYDLHEYGFE
+890 LKKQIYDLHEYGFE

-912 KSRTAPVRL
+912 RSRTSPVLL

-929 KTVLLQYAYRIP
+929 KTALLQYAYRIP
-941 VDNAQILTG
+941 VENAQVLTG

-959 AFNRVPRTVKGRIVP
+959 AFNRVPKTVKGRIVP

-983 ANLGDGPLRVGTI
+983 VNLGEGPLRVGTI
-996 VQIDDDQVGVVTR
+996 VQISDNEVGVVTKF
-1009 LKDSAT
+1009 KDSAT
-1015 RETLVDVDSDELV
+1015 REVLVDPDGGGVLEV
-1028 ERLNYKPN
+1028 VNYKPD
-1036 DIAIVQ
+1036 DIAVVQ
-1042 PIENGDAFGSSG
+1042 PIENVDAFGSSG
-1054 NGSRDAR
+1054 NGSREAR
-1061 RLIQKQQLWDEKS
+1061 RLIQNQPLWDQTS
-1074 GQGLP
+1074 GQGLS

-1084 ELSKTDPKDAT
+1084 ELSKTDPKDAK
-1095 QNSSFQDS
+1095 QNSSFQQS

-1111 FSDVYGTVTRK
+1111 FGNVYGTVTRK

-1131 YYYQEVNALVDR
+1131 FYYQEVNALIDR
-1143 LSPENVQKF
+1143 LNPEDAQKF
-1152 LDSVTEAAKK
+1152 LDRVTKAAKE
-1162 AKTTPEKYVGNKELI
+1162 AKTTPEKYVGNKEII
-1177 ARMKN
+1177 ARMKAS
-1182 VINKSKDLP
+1182 IK
-1191 IRINPSLVKQ
+1191 
-1201 EGVLFHG
+1201 
-1208 TPQALSGGQ
+1208 TGG
-1217 FADVFSVVAPDA
+1217 
-1229 NNLFGRGVYLTDSP
+1229 
-1243 DVGVS
+1243 
-1248 YTAKGAKNKKSI
+1248 
-1260 VDGKPVNKDG
+1260 
-1270 FVYKVEITKK
+1270 
-1280 DNFIDLRK
+1280 
-1288 PSPKLNEILWSQLSD
+1288 
-1303 ESIAFL
+1303 
-1309 EQYSPSY
+1309 
-1316 TDESLQRFIS
+1316 
-1326 LLNDENASG
+1326 
-1335 ETVFSSFKRLFAGM
+1335 
-1349 ETGEVDS
+1349 
-1356 VIQEVTLALRD
+1356 
-1367 VADGLIY
+1367 
-1374 QGGVRKG
+1374 
-1381 GLGEHT
+1381 
-1387 AYVVLNEN
+1387 
-1395 AVRVVEELSP
+1395 
-1405 VSKSVIAGND
+1405 D
-1415 VSIDELDEFAKVQA
+1415 VSLDELDEFAKVQA

-1521 AKALTGLDATLEAPV
+1521 SKALTGLDATLEAPV
-1536 SRLSQGI
+1536 TRLSQGI

-1559 IIPDVPETDFMVGV
+1559 IIPDVPETDFMVGL

-1583 ALVPGSYLQKFAAAA
+1583 ALVPGSYLQKFAAAVT
-1598 IANEDDVTGIY
+1598 ANEDDVTGIY

-1628 SSKQEVEQLQRD
+1628 SSKEEVAQLQKD

-1668 VPTDEGDQ
+1668 VPTAEGDQ
-1676 FMSAL
+1676 FMSVL

-1691 PTIGY
+1691 PNIGY

-1736 RDNKGLIK
+1736 RTNGDLIK

-1753 APAGSDFNFTVWDR
+1753 APAGSEFNFTVWDR
-1767 QRRSGE
+1767 QRRAGE
-1773 RVTLTDNELIELAQ
+1773 RVTLTDSELIELAQ
-1787 NRIGSAK
+1787 RRIGSAK
-1794 FRYARE
+1794 FRFARE

-1813 LKRYRTYLSSQYP
+1813 LKRYRVYLSSQYP

-1841 DVSDLKKLVFDERVV
+1841 DVSDLKQLVFDERVA

-1861 EAIKKYLLEREQA
+1861 ESIKQYLLERERA
-1874 IVASGVSEQGFRSA
+1874 IVASGVTEQGFRSA

>member
-15 PLNKPASPPVLP
+15 PLNKPASPLVSP

-203 VLDALVTIKF
+203 VLDALVMIKT
-213 DPTGVAT
+213 DPTGVVT
-220 KGAKLATKGGV
+220 KGAKLATKGGL
-231 VLGGIDEATG
+231 VLGGIEEATG
-241 AAKVIGRAD
+241 KARLIGRAD

-268 ATQTAA
+268 AAQTAA
-274 IRQELADGVGLTKGL
+274 LRQELADGVGLTKGL

-301 FSQSNRRFSTLVD
+301 FSQNNRRFVTLVD

-371 NLQKTLLGSR
+371 NLQGVFLGSR

-468 SLDVFEAT
+468 SLDMFEAT

-559 EISEML
+559 EIVEML

-588 VLDSGVLPGKL
+588 VLDNGVLPGKL

-628 LKGIPNKTQDTF
+628 LKDIPNKTQDTL
-640 DEIDDLVGKQNVLKI
+640 DEIKDLLEKQNVLKI
-655 KERKK
+655 KESKK

-741 VVDEKTLLKLNK
+741 VVDEKTLLKLNRE
-753 DVGDLQQIA
+753 VGDLQKIA

-776 QKQTE
+776 QKQTD
-781 LQQSADNIQNEAL
+781 LQQSADNLQNEAL

-832 SNGLEMHTDAV
+832 SNGLELHTDAV
-843 AQNGYRSHNDALRK
+843 AQNGYRSHNDVLRK
-857 IATQTFVSYG
+857 IATQTFVTYG
-867 GVTEISRQQAARKIV
+867 EVTEVSRTQAARKIV

-912 KSRTAPVRL
+912 RSRTAPVRL

-941 VDNAQILTG
+941 VENAQVLTG

-974 EFESTVDEL
+974 TLESKVDEL
-983 ANLGDGPLRVGTI
+983 VNLGEGPLRVGTI
-996 VQIDDDQVGVVTR
+996 VQISDNEVGVVT
-1009 LKDSAT
+1009 KFQDSVT
-1015 RETLVDVDSDELV
+1015 RETLVDPDGDGVLEVLD
-1028 ERLNYKPN
+1028 YKPD

-1054 NGSRDAR
+1054 NGSRSAR
-1061 RLIQKQQLWDEKS
+1061 QLIQKQQLWDAGS
-1074 GQGLP
+1074 GQGLS

-1084 ELSKTDPKDAT
+1084 ELSKTDPKDAK

-1111 FSDVYGTVTRK
+1111 FSNVYGTITRK

-1131 YYYQEVNALVDR
+1131 FYYQEVNALVDR
-1143 LSPENVQKF
+1143 LNPEDAQKF
-1152 LDSVTEAAKK
+1152 LDRVTKAAKE
-1162 AKTTPEKYVGNKELI
+1162 AKTTPEKYVGNKEII
-1177 ARMKN
+1177 ARMKA
-1182 VINKSKDLP
+1182 S
-1191 IRINPSLVKQ
+1191 VK
-1201 EGVLFHG
+1201 
-1208 TPQALSGGQ
+1208 TGG
-1217 FADVFSVVAPDA
+1217 D
-1229 NNLFGRGVYLTDSP
+1229 
-1243 DVGVS
+1243 
-1248 YTAKGAKNKKSI
+1248 
-1260 VDGKPVNKDG
+1260 
-1270 FVYKVEITKK
+1270 
-1280 DNFIDLRK
+1280 
-1288 PSPKLNEILWSQLSD
+1288 
-1303 ESIAFL
+1303 
-1309 EQYSPSY
+1309 
-1316 TDESLQRFIS
+1316 
-1326 LLNDENASG
+1326 
-1335 ETVFSSFKRLFAGM
+1335 
-1349 ETGEVDS
+1349 
-1356 VIQEVTLALRD
+1356 VTL
-1367 VADGLIY
+1367 
-1374 QGGVRKG
+1374 
-1381 GLGEHT
+1381 
-1387 AYVVLNEN
+1387 
-1395 AVRVVEELSP
+1395 
-1405 VSKSVIAGND
+1405 
-1415 VSIDELDEFAKVQA
+1415 DELDEFAKVQA

-1551 MAQIAASK
+1551 MAQIAASQ

-1736 RDNKGLIK
+1736 RNNKGLIK

-1767 QRRSGE
+1767 QRRTGL

-1787 NRIGSAK
+1787 QRIGSAK

-1800 QVGPYPSAENKEL
+1800 QIGPYPSAQNKEL
-1813 LKRYRTYLSSQYP
+1813 LKRYRLYLSSQYP

-1888 KAAEPFRDQLASI
+1888 RAAEPFRDQLASI

>member
-15 PLNKPASPPVLP
+15 PLNKPASPPVSP

-147 ELQGEGFFAGQD
+147 ELKGEGFFASQD

-203 VLDALVTIKF
+203 VLDALVMIKT
-213 DPTGVAT
+213 DPTGVVT
-220 KGAKLATKGGV
+220 KGAKLATKGGL

-268 ATQTAA
+268 AAQTAA

-301 FSQSNRRFSTLVD
+301 FSQNNRRFVTLVD

-371 NLQKTLLGSR
+371 NLQGVFLGSR

-397 LIEGLRKSRYFTKMA
+397 LVDGLRKSRYFTKMA

-559 EISEML
+559 EIVEML

-599 PLTGKRAYRLVTTI
+599 PLTGKRAYREVTTI

-628 LKGIPNKTQDTF
+628 LKDIPNKTQDTF

-741 VVDEKTLLKLNK
+741 VVDEKTLLKLNRE
-753 DVGDLQQIA
+753 VGDLQKIA

-776 QKQTE
+776 QKQTD
-781 LQQSADNIQNEAL
+781 LQQSADNLQNEAL

-832 SNGLEMHTDAV
+832 SNGLELHTDAV
-843 AQNGYRSHNDALRK
+843 AQNGYRSHNDVLRK
-857 IATQTFVSYG
+857 IATQTFVTYG
-867 GVTEISRQQAARKIV
+867 EVTEVSRTQAARKIV
-882 NTILKNKK
+882 NTILKDKK

-912 KSRTAPVRL
+912 RSRTAPVRL

-941 VDNAQILTG
+941 VENAQILTG

-974 EFESTVDEL
+974 TLESKVDEL
-983 ANLGDGPLRVGTI
+983 VNLGEGPLRVGTI
-996 VQIDDDQVGVVTR
+996 VQISDNEVGVVT
-1009 LKDSAT
+1009 KFQDSVT
-1015 RETLVDVDSDELV
+1015 RETLVDPDGDGVLEVLD
-1028 ERLNYKPN
+1028 YKPD

-1054 NGSRDAR
+1054 NGSRSAR
-1061 RLIQKQQLWDEKS
+1061 QLIQKQQLWDAGS
-1074 GQGLP
+1074 GQGLS

-1084 ELSKTDPKDAT
+1084 ELSKTDPKDAK

-1111 FSDVYGTVTRK
+1111 FSNVYGTITRK

-1131 YYYQEVNALVDR
+1131 FYYQEVNALVDR
-1143 LSPENVQKF
+1143 LNPEDAQKF
-1152 LDSVTEAAKK
+1152 LDRVTKAAKE
-1162 AKTTPEKYVGNKELI
+1162 AKTTPEKYVGNKEII
-1177 ARMKN
+1177 ARMKA
-1182 VINKSKDLP
+1182 S
-1191 IRINPSLVKQ
+1191 VK
-1201 EGVLFHG
+1201 
-1208 TPQALSGGQ
+1208 TGG
-1217 FADVFSVVAPDA
+1217 D
-1229 NNLFGRGVYLTDSP
+1229 
-1243 DVGVS
+1243 
-1248 YTAKGAKNKKSI
+1248 
-1260 VDGKPVNKDG
+1260 
-1270 FVYKVEITKK
+1270 
-1280 DNFIDLRK
+1280 
-1288 PSPKLNEILWSQLSD
+1288 
-1303 ESIAFL
+1303 
-1309 EQYSPSY
+1309 
-1316 TDESLQRFIS
+1316 
-1326 LLNDENASG
+1326 
-1335 ETVFSSFKRLFAGM
+1335 
-1349 ETGEVDS
+1349 
-1356 VIQEVTLALRD
+1356 VTL
-1367 VADGLIY
+1367 
-1374 QGGVRKG
+1374 
-1381 GLGEHT
+1381 
-1387 AYVVLNEN
+1387 
-1395 AVRVVEELSP
+1395 
-1405 VSKSVIAGND
+1405 
-1415 VSIDELDEFAKVQA
+1415 DELDEFAKVQA

-1521 AKALTGLDATLEAPV
+1521 SKALTGLDATLEAPV
-1536 SRLSQGI
+1536 TRLSQGI

-1551 MAQIAASK
+1551 MAQIAASQ

-1767 QRRSGE
+1767 QRRTGL

-1787 NRIGSAK
+1787 QRIGSAK

-1800 QVGPYPSAENKEL
+1800 QIGPYPSAQNKEL
-1813 LKRYRTYLSSQYP
+1813 LKRYRLYLSSQYP

-1888 KAAEPFRDQLASI
+1888 RAAEPFRDQLASI